1 MPKKKTT
8 EMENGEIVRKLNIL
22 GSEWKIIYRNEDPAF
37 EEAKGY
43 ANAPAREIVV
53 ENPKVATVGGLDFSL
68 KDQYIDMRRVVRH
81 EIVHAFLME
90 SGLDESS
97 NPADAW
103 ATNEEMVD
111 WFARQGPKIYKAW
124 KEVDAD

>member
-1 MPKKKTT
+1 
-8 EMENGEIVRKLNIL
+8 
-22 GSEWKIIYRNEDPAF
+22 
-37 EEAKGY
+37 
-43 ANAPAREIVV
+43 
-53 ENPKVATVGGLDFSL
+53 
-68 KDQYIDMRRVVRH
+68 MRRVVRH

-124 KEVDAD
+124 KEADAD

>member
-1 MPKKKTT
+1 MPKKKAT
-8 EMENGEIVRKLNIL
+8 EMENGEIIRKVNIL
-22 GSEWKIIYRNEDPAF
+22 GSEWKIIYRDDDPAF
-37 EEAKGY
+37 EDAKGY
-43 ANAPAREIVV
+43 ANGPAREIVIA
-53 ENPKVATVGGLDFSL
+53 NPKVVALDNLAFSL
-68 KDQYIDMRRVVRH
+68 KDEYTDMRRVVRH

-97 NPADAW
+97 LPADAW

>member
-1 MPKKKTT
+1 MPKKGTQSDK
-8 EMENGEIVRKLNIL
+8 EDLVKEIDIL
-22 GSEWKIIYRNEDPAF
+22 GSKWKICYRDDDITF
-37 EEAKGY
+37 SEARGY
-43 ANAPAREIVV
+43 TNWPSHEIVV
-53 ENPKVATVGGLDFSL
+53 ENPKKDNTDVMSLPL

-124 KEVDAD
+124 KEADAD